1 VVGSG
6 LRQLGIGLLAGLA
19 SSFAVT
25 WILSSLLVGVSP
37 IDPVTF
43 ASVGLVLTLAGLLG
57 SAIPAL
63 RAAKVDPVIALR
75 HE

>member
-63 RAAKVDPVIALR
+63 RAANVDPVIALR